1 MAMQGTPLVPFGE
14 PGGGADVA
22 VQRPWRIRSL
32 LSRTADEAE
41 RFLATPKQ
49 DRMPWL
55 TVAFAGGIGGW
66 FALPAMSFWFVALG
80 IAGALAGL
88 GWACL
93 RMTGRPAISTA
104 LVAVSVAIALGMS
117 VIWARSEVVGTEP
130 IAAPVFAKL
139 DGTLLEREEQPAE
152 DRVRLVIATR
162 EPGTGRAIKV
172 RINVPAM
179 LDDDALKEG
188 AKIRLGARLMP
199 PSPPILPGAYDF
211 ARAAW
216 FKGYAATG
224 SLAGD
229 IEVLA
234 EAPSKEGGSLASAQ
248 RRLSAHV
255 RSRVDGSAGSIAA
268 AFASGDRGGIPLADE
283 EAMRDA
289 GLTHLLS
296 ISGLHVS
303 AVIAAAYFLA
313 LKLLALWPWLALRV
327 RLPLCAATVGA
338 AAGIAYTLLT
348 GAEVPTVRSC
358 IGAVL
363 VLGALALGR
372 EPLSMRMVAVAAFCV
387 LLFWPE
393 AVIGPSFQ
401 MSFAAVLAIIAL
413 HNSGPVQQFLRPRE
427 EAFAAKYARRV
438 AMLFITGVVIEIAL
452 TPIVLFHFH
461 RAGLYGAFANVVG
474 IPLVTFLSMP
484 LIALALLLDLAG
496 LGGPV
501 WWLAGK
507 SLDLLLW
514 IAHFTS
520 AQPGAVKL
528 VPQMGLG
535 TIALFVGGALWLALW
550 RGRVRMW
557 GLLPAAVGAIA
568 LTVTP
573 AADILVTRDGAD
585 FGIVDGNGQLHVL
598 RGSPLSYSQTNL
610 IELSGSEHPPV
621 PVQTYPDARCSADFC
636 SLVVNRSEREWV
648 LLVALNRQ
656 RIDERQ
662 LAAACELS
670 DIVIADRWLPR
681 SCQPRWLKVDGRYL
695 SENGGTAIYLDDK
708 RVAGVAD
715 GQGSHGWQRSG
726 IEHPKQEGRQLSPAP

>member
-41 RFLATPKQ
+41 RFLASPKQ

-66 FALPAMSFWFVALG
+66 FALPAMSSWFVALG
-80 IAGALAGL
+80 LAGALAVL
-88 GWACL
+88 GWAGL
-93 RMTGRPAISTA
+93 RMSGSPAISTA
-104 LVAVSVAIALGMS
+104 VISVALAFALGMG
-117 VIWARSEVVGTEP
+117 VIWARWEVVGTEP
-130 IAAPVFAKL
+130 VAAPAFAKVE
-139 DGTLLEREEQPAE
+139 GTILEHEEQPAV

-179 LDDDALKEG
+179 FDDDALKEG
-188 AKIRLGARLMP
+188 ARIRLGARLMP

-211 ARAAW
+211 SRAAW

-234 EAPSKEGGSLASAQ
+234 EAPNNEGGSLASAQ

-283 EAMRDA
+283 EAMRGA

-313 LKLLALWPWLALRV
+313 LKLLALWPWLALRL
-327 RLPLCAATVGA
+327 RLPLCAAVVGA
-338 AAGIAYTLLT
+338 GAGIAYTLLT

-427 EAFAAKYARRV
+427 EALAAKYARRV

-461 RAGLYGAFANVVG
+461 RAGFYGAFANVVG

-501 WWLAGK
+501 WWLAGT

-550 RGRVRMW
+550 RGKVRLW
-557 GLLPAAVGAIA
+557 GLLPASVGAFA
-568 LTVTP
+568 LAVTP
-573 AADILVTRDGAD
+573 ATDILVTRDGAD
-585 FGIVDGNGQLHVL
+585 FGIVDQDGQLHVL
-598 RGSPLSYSQTNL
+598 RSSPHSYSQTNL

-636 SLVVNRSEREWV
+636 SLVVAREEREWV

-695 SENGGTAIYLDDK
+695 SENGGTAIYLDDN
-708 RVAGVAD
+708 RAAGVAD
-715 GQGSHGWQRSG
+715 GEGSHGWQRSG
-726 IEHPKQEGRQLSPAP
+726 IESPKQKGRQLSPAP